1 MWSSSSSAPPWL
13 PSDELTSHSL
23 TQHSTRRAVHVRFL
37 TVRDDECRMQLA
49 AAGKLWFLPRHRATG
64 DLSITTARRQKEK
77 ESRRRLFHQ
86 LPLAVASGVTTGEH
100 VAHLPASISLSDARL
115 YCTSR
120 KDVAAIPRASQLHGN
135 ISPVTTT
142 TRKNIGGL
150 LHFFPLC
157 SNKLF
162 FGRIRSI
169 SSCSSQLDRVFYV
182 HPYIKCKPTVKSTR
196 VNLLW

>member
-1 MWSSSSSAPPWL
+1 
-13 PSDELTSHSL
+13 
-23 TQHSTRRAVHVRFL
+23 
-37 TVRDDECRMQLA
+37 MQLA

-142 TRKNIGGL
+142 TRKKTSAVCSIFSPFVAINYFSVVFVAFL
-150 LHFFPLC
+150 LVRVSWTVSFMYT
-157 SNKLF
+157 
-162 FGRIRSI
+162 RI
-169 SSCSSQLDRVFYV
+169 SSASRPLS
-182 HPYIKCKPTVKSTR
+182 
-196 VNLLW
+196 LLE